1 MRGEY
6 NYCLC
11 VVAARGSSP
20 LARGIPKPGEEA
32 DMQFRIIPA
41 CAGNT
46 AVENSFSTK
55 YEDHPRLRGEYVG
68 TSL

>member
-1 MRGEY
+1 
-6 NYCLC
+6 
-11 VVAARGSSP
+11 
-20 LARGIPKPGEEA
+20 
-32 DMQFRIIPA
+32 MQFRIIPA